1 MGLCWGRWAAGWSM
15 RGAVLV
21 WLYCLDSSKGTCW
34 WCWEKSRW
42 WKFSSWTG
50 EVCSTG
56 LSRLPHWRLIGG
68 LYVHIGKKQNNNKW
82 LLQTLSTLYEGIWS
96 EIVLETIW
104 HAWCKTILQN
114 NSKQQSWK
122 ERQGWEFTFS
132 WGALGRCRALQ
143 GTSSGLRGLLVAAY
157 LLLFPMVALVTSC
170 RRVTLWERKSY
181 SGGTCMLPL
190 IVLTLQRKKNTN
202 NKNANCH
209 VNNHDYAAVLITV
222 SINWAC
228 TNDKWSLWVENKTNI
243 NLFKR
248 TLYVRFTKISRILT
262 QIGSKK
268 KADNRITDTICTL
281 FWLD

>member
-1 MGLCWGRWAAGWSM
+1 MLDAK
-15 RGAVLV
+15 
-21 WLYCLDSSKGTCW
+21 LYFK
-34 WCWEKSRW
+34 
-42 WKFSSWTG
+42 
-50 EVCSTG
+50 
-56 LSRLPHWRLIGG
+56 
-68 LYVHIGKKQNNNKW
+68 
-82 LLQTLSTLYEGIWS
+82 
-96 EIVLETIW
+96 
-104 HAWCKTILQN
+104 N

-209 VNNHDYAAVLITV
+209 VNNHDYDAVLIAV

-268 KADNRITDTICTL
+268 EG
-281 FWLD
+281 W